1 MIIFLN
7 LAGHCPRAD
16 CRTKRGKML
25 EGRIYA
31 ERRIVQT
38 ITDRKDINHGKK
50 EDYCGQLED
59 EQNTE

>member
-1 MIIFLN
+1 
-7 LAGHCPRAD
+7 
-16 CRTKRGKML
+16 ML
-25 EGRIYA
+25 